1 MRTPSYS
8 HSQAMWLLWIV
19 LPTAGLAAALAA
31 WEQGSPEG
39 LGVVAVVVLSQLGVL
54 LVLGRLTIEL
64 DQERIAW
71 RFGYLGWP
79 RWELPLRDVLSAE
92 VVRTTALEGWG
103 IRRTRR
109 GMLYNASGFS
119 AVALHLE
126 DGRLVR
132 LGSDE
137 ADRLAAFIGPRLRP
151 R

>member
-8 HSQAMWLLWIV
+8 HSQTMWLLWIA
-19 LPTAGLAAALAA
+19 LPPVTLTAGLAA
-31 WEQGSPEG
+31 WEQGSRSG
-39 LGVVAVVVLSQLGVL
+39 LWVVALVTLSQVLLL

-64 DQERIAW
+64 DQERIVW

-79 RWELPLRDVLSAE
+79 RWELALRDVLSAE

-103 IRRTRR
+103 IRRTRL
-109 GMLYNASGFS
+109 GMLYNASGFG

-137 ADRLAAFIGPRLRP
+137 ADRLAAFIGARLPPR
-151 R
+151 